1 MRTNEP
7 AAFRGEAT
15 AGAVLRHGLHYVSD
29 VQCDRI
35 RQVNTFRVSC
45 CPQGRG
51 DNSEWLAVNW
61 RLACEVERL
70 PEGTVIA
77 ESSLSED
84 D

>member
-1 MRTNEP
+1 M
-7 AAFRGEAT
+7 
-15 AGAVLRHGLHYVSD
+15 LRHDLHYVSD

-35 RQVNTFRVSC
+35 RQVHKFRVSC

-51 DNSEWLAVNW
+51 DTSEWLAVNW